1 MPIHDLPK
9 QQRLV
14 FRIRYNGTPTPA
26 SALKQELA
34 VCAAQPFIDN
44 SGTRTYSPSYI
55 AWTNI
60 WDRYRVI
67 KIRVTSTFYPA
78 ITSDPIFAVQYPY
91 AVETSL
97 VNDISALEGMPEAI
111 IKPLP
116 LYNSKPVVISK
127 MYNLAELYKLYAD
140 NSENGLEGPMVWSN
154 ATH

>member
-1 MPIHDLPK
+1 MPIKDLPK

-14 FRIRYNGTPTPA
+14 FRIRYNGNPGSS

-34 VCAAQPFIDN
+34 ICAAQPFVDN
-44 SGTRTYSPSYI
+44 SGVRTYSPGYI
-55 AWTNI
+55 PWTNI

-78 ITSDPIFAVQYPY
+78 ITSDPLFAVQYPY
-91 AVETSL
+91 AIESSAVT
-97 VNDISALEGMPEAI
+97 DISGIQGMPDAI

-116 LYNSKPVVISK
+116 LYNSAPVVISK
-127 MYNLAELYKLYAD
+127 IYSLAELYKLYAD
-140 NSENGLEGPMVWSN
+140 NTENGLEGPLVWAN